1 MANLTQLKMLEN
13 LDGFLLV
20 DKPEGL
26 AFSTVVKAVKRNFNL
41 VKVGHGGSLDAMA
54 SGLLVLLLNDANKF
68 VDRVMGADRS
78 YTGTIKFGLKTN
90 TGDIKGVPVAKGYAT
105 QDDASK
111 GDATRDD
118 ASKGDATQGDASK
131 GDATFLSRE
140 EKIVHLIP
148 QFKGDIFQT
157 EPHFCTVRKEG
168 SADYEIADT
177 GEHKQF
183 LAHVYRFEVEKVG
196 GGGEGRFS
204 LVASKS
210 LIPRALVDD
219 FGDALGCGAALASL
233 RRTCIGKFDVA
244 EAVPFQKL
252 LETNIRDFPSL
263 VQPIAKAL

>member
-90 TGDIKGVPVAKGYAT
+90 TGDIKGVPVAKE
-105 QDDASK
+105 
-111 GDATRDD
+111 
-118 ASKGDATQGDASK
+118 
-131 GDATFLSRE
+131 DATFLSRE
-140 EKIVHLIP
+140 EEIAHLIP
-148 QFKGDIFQT
+148 QFKGDVFQA
-157 EPHFCTVRKEG
+157 EPRFCAVRKEG

-196 GGGEGRFS
+196 GDGEGRFS